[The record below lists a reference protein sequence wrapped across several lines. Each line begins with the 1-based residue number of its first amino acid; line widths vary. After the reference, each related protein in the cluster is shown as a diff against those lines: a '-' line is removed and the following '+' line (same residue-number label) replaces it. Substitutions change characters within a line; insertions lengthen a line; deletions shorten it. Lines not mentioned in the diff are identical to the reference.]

1 MIGKSFFIAD
11 VHGQDHLLE
20 SVLGRIEEMSV
31 GDAVSPRVVFLGDLI
46 DRGMGTKDVLE
57 AVCKTIG
64 KWPRSVSILGNH
76 DHLLLEII
84 DGTSS
89 RKKTDFWYGHA
100 GGFDTCASY
109 DPEGELKPF
118 IRTIR
123 KDFPHH
129 VELLRNA
136 SLMERDGAFVA
147 CHAGINGYLPLDQQ
161 DPHDLMWISDGFL
174 DRVDEQ
180 MPPVIHGHS
189 VMGDLPVVTEN
200 RISLDTGAYES
211 GRLTFLCID
220 RDQRKIEFLQT
231 SGDGSVST
239 VEPLVHDRG
248 RGSLL
253 DRMDDLLQ
261 AD

>member
-11 VHGQDHLLE
+11 VHGQDDLLA
-20 SVLGRIEEMSV
+20 SALGRIEDVSS
-31 GDAVSPRVVFLGDLI
+31 GDRVSPRVVFLGDLV
-46 DRGMGTKDVLE
+46 DRGIGTKDVLE
-57 AVCKTIG
+57 AVCMTIR
-64 KWPRSVSILGNH
+64 KWPRSVAILGNH
-76 DHLLLEII
+76 DHLVLEIL

-89 RKKTDFWYGHA
+89 RKKTDFWYNNA

-118 IRTIR
+118 IRAIR
-123 KDFPHH
+123 ETYPHH

-147 CHAGINGYLPLDQQ
+147 CHAGINGYLPLDRQ

-174 DRVDEQ
+174 DRVDET

-189 VMGDLPVVTEN
+189 IMGDLPVVTEN

-220 RDQRKIEFLQT
+220 RDSRKMEFLQARR
-231 SGDGSVST
+231 DGSVST
-239 VEPLVHDRG
+239 VQPLVHDRG

-253 DRMDDLLQ
+253 DRMDSLLEVF
-261 AD
+261 